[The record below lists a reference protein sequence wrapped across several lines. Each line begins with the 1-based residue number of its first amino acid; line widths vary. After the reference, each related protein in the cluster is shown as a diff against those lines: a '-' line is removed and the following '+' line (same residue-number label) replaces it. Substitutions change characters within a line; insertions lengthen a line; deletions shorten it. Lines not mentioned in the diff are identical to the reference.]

1 MDMVLWEQ
9 KSVKSLH
16 RLQGDLL
23 FQKKEKEDILV
34 SLERK
39 EEILDQGVHR
49 VDLCRAHTEGGGHT
63 HKLAYQEESQRA
75 PG

>member
-16 RLQGDLL
+16 HLQGDLL
-23 FQKKEKEDILV
+23 FQKKEKEDILA
-34 SLERK
+34 SSERK

-49 VDLCRAHTEGGGHT
+49 VDLCRAHTEGGHT
-63 HKLAYQEESQRA
+63 YKLAYQEESQRA